1 MLEMPATLPP
11 KPAAGP
17 APGAAPMQAGNEST
31 DFRAQLREALETPGA
46 APALHESSD
55 ASMHKSSDQTP
66 TADEAVMAA
75 EAKSGEALANPAM
88 GLGNSEKADS
98 GALPIWNGINFAPSP
113 EAKQEAAGITLQ
125 NASMLAPEAAVVLAG
140 AGSGPSLTVL
150 QTTASSGGLAP
161 ADSVIATGTT
171 IQNMPGSG
179 LQGETP
185 PTTPVPGQ
193 QAAAPFGVAT
203 TQNTQLQQ
211 GKIVTQE
218 STGNGPAL
226 TPRQTSASGAQGET
240 PPIAPVPDQQAA
252 VPFGVPA
259 TQLAQIQQGKIVT
272 QEADAAAIAANA
284 AAQQMAAPAIQNGP
298 ANNILARKISV
309 PQVDGSAETAK
320 ASAAAAL
327 LERALGATGVAAEIT
342 ALVAA
347 EPKEAPWRP
356 AMQEAPQAAAPRPA
370 AEARADTL
378 SFQAHAAL

>member
-125 NASMLAPEAAVVLAG
+125 NASMLAPEAAVVLAR

-185 PTTPVPGQ
+185 PTTPVPAQ

-226 TPRQTSASGAQGET
+226 TPRQTSGSGAQGET

-284 AAQQMAAPAIQNGP
+284 AAQRN
-298 ANNILARKISV
+298 S
-309 PQVDGSAETAK
+309 
-320 ASAAAAL
+320 
-327 LERALGATGVAAEIT
+327 IT
-342 ALVAA
+342 RRVLRSLRL
-347 EPKEAPWRP
+347 PHR
-356 AMQEAPQAAAPRPA
+356 
-370 AEARADTL
+370 L
-378 SFQAHAAL
+378 